1 MTEVNLPIFFA
12 KLTTAYKKLW
22 SKGLFHMFGARVI
35 NQIIIFC
42 SGMILVRILT
52 KEDYGIYSYIQ
63 NTIAFFLL
71 LDGLGAT
78 TGLLQYGSKYYGEGK
93 MQAFFRLSMRQ
104 GLIANLLIAFM
115 IIGYAL
121 LFVHDPYIKQL
132 FIIAAFLPMLNI
144 VFSIFQI
151 YNIVRRENKFYSTFT
166 SINTVLLM
174 AALLGGAY
182 FWNLDG
188 IFILKYLAT
197 AITIIIGLIYLYQN
211 RNKFPKISSKI
222 ERKEIIEFR
231 KFSIVALGSNAISQI
246 VLILDVFL
254 IGLILNDMNVLASF
268 KTATL
273 IPFGLLFIP
282 GTIMTFVYPYFV
294 KNSDNYTWIFYNY
307 KRLVKVLAIVFALI
321 TVGLVCTSGWLIPF
335 VFGEQYRDAVLP
347 YNIICIGFFFA
358 ATLRSPA
365 GNTLAALG
373 RVDINLYIA
382 CVTGILNIIMDIF
395 FIKLWGSVGAAI
407 TSTTVF
413 IITAL
418 AGNIV
423 LYRTLKKR

>member
-1 MTEVNLPIFFA
+1 MPIVQQV
-12 KLTTAYKKLW
+12 LAYASKLW

-93 MQAFFRLSMRQ
+93 MSAFFRLSMRQ
-104 GLIANLLIAFM
+104 GLFANLVIAILIVC
-115 IIGYAL
+115 YAL
-121 LFVHDPYIKQL
+121 IFVHDSDMQQL
-132 FIIAAFLPMLNI
+132 FIIAAFLPMFNI

-151 YNIVRRENKFYSTFT
+151 YNIVRRENRFYSAYT
-166 SINTVLLM
+166 SINTILLM
-174 AALLGGAY
+174 VALLGGAY
-182 FWNLDG
+182 FWNLKG
-188 IFILKYLAT
+188 IFILKYVSC
-197 AITIIIGLIYLYQN
+197 AITIVIGMIYLYRH
-211 RNKFPKISSKI
+211 RNKFPKISAKI
-222 ERKEIIEFR
+222 ERKEIAEYR

-254 IGLILNDMNVLASF
+254 IGLILNDMSVLASF

-294 KNSDNYTWIFYNY
+294 ENADNRVWILNNYN
-307 KRLVKVLAIVFALI
+307 RLVKVLAIIFAIIAMGLI
-321 TVGLVCTSGWLIPF
+321 LTSSWLIPF
-335 VFGEQYRDAVLP
+335 VFGEQYQDAVLP
-347 YNIICIGFFFA
+347 FNILCIGFFFA
-358 ATLRSPA
+358 AAFRSPA

-373 RVDINLYIA
+373 KVDINLYIA
-382 CVTGILNIIMDIF
+382 CATGVLNIVMDIF
-395 FIKLWGSVGAAI
+395 LIKTWGSIGAAI

-413 IITAL
+413 ITTAL
-418 AGNIV
+418 AGNIL
-423 LYRTLKKR
+423 LYRTLKKRQN